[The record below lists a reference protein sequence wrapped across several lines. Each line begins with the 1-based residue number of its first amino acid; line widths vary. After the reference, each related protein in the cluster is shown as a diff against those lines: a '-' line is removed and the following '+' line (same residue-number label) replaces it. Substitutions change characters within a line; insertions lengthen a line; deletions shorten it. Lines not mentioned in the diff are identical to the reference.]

1 MVSEP
6 STEQLNEALD
16 RIHDIASK
24 AALVEGMPAEV
35 EKALDAF
42 FLFAWIDCCGML
54 SSPESFCLLLCKL
67 LRLL

>member
-35 EKALDAF
+35 EKALDEIIA
-42 FLFAWIDCCGML
+42 L
-54 SSPESFCLLLCKL
+54 SRYKFDVVGPKS
-67 LRLL
+67 